1 MKAIVRVKYDN
12 VHGNKDFVFCLDNVN
27 EESIYKLLN
36 ELDLRVGYS
45 CSYRSIEFIN
55 DNDND
60 STFKIKQ
67 RLLFDMVQLAITSNK
82 LKYYYD
88 DVLFHDKVKLFT
100 VDDDVKE
107 LIWLIGDDY
116 TRLLEVNQLDFYK
129 DQIEYYSKCGS
140 LYLIDLV
147 DGTINELVK
156 VRCVEW
162 LNNIVFF

>member
-1 MKAIVRVKYDN
+1 MKAILRVKYDCR
-12 VHGNKDFVFCLDNVN
+12 HGDKDLVFCLDNVN

-36 ELDLRVGYS
+36 ELDKQIGYS

-67 RLLFDMVQLAITSNK
+67 RLFFDMVQLAIASNK
-82 LKYYYD
+82 LKHYYD

-100 VDDDVKE
+100 TDNSVKE

-116 TRLLEVNQLDFYK
+116 TRLLNVDQLNFYK
-129 DQIEYYSKCGS
+129 DQIEYYTQNGS
-140 LYLIDLV
+140 LYLIDLIN
-147 DGTINELVK
+147 GTIEEIEANNLVQ
-156 VRCVEW
+156 V
-162 LNNIVFF
+162 N